1 MKLHFVDIKIEGF
14 RSFAKPITVSLDQA
28 PGLYLISGD
37 NQLEPELGGNGV
49 GKSSLME
56 ALFWVFYG
64 RMTNGLTAANVSTW
78 GSDHAKVSVCFELDG
93 MAHMLYR
100 SRGPNR
106 LQLDGKEITDED
118 VVKLIKIPRTLA
130 SSTFLI
136 GQFAETFLE
145 EKQAGRLELFSQLLS
160 EERWELCRDRADQ
173 ETKTLEADLSKATT
187 SLAVM
192 QGRLR
197 EIDLDS
203 LQHQSDAWTD
213 SNWQEQQKL
222 QELVKQAEADV
233 VRAKE
238 TLAEEAYRVALNET
252 AGGSPQPA
260 LPETPS
266 SQSVSINPEIADL
279 ESAILQDEKLLSTLQ
294 FGQRIEQSALDKV
307 SALGPVCKECGQA
320 VDESFRAEHVSGHEK
335 VLEKGQIEMKRLT
348 GFITK
353 NKFKLRTLKAEQER
367 KETEVAETAAI
378 LRKDDLA
385 KYQAEVSRWRL
396 AQNALTEAVGKRRT
410 AEFQVSAKQATLK
423 KLLQDQERLK
433 QAVNPFISLL
443 ADAGK
448 KQAEYATKIEELEQ
462 TCIGLRG
469 TIADFA
475 YWKDGFRR
483 IRILAVQQALK
494 QLEIAIND
502 GLVQLGLRGWSIL
515 LDAERELTN
524 GSIKREFVINVQ
536 SPYNQELVPW
546 ESFSGGERQ
555 RLRMAFLFGL
565 QSFMTQR
572 TGVEPSLLFVDEPT
586 TWLSEGGIGDMLN
599 FLAMKA
605 KRDNLQVWLAD
616 HRTLDFGDF
625 AGHLVVVKTAEGSH
639 IEKGT

>member
-1 MKLHFVDIKIEGF
+1 MKLRFVDIKIEGF
-14 RSFAKPITVSLDQA
+14 RSFAKPITVPLAQE

-56 ALFWVFYG
+56 ALFWTFYG
-64 RMTNGLTAANVSTW
+64 RMTNGLSASNVSTW
-78 GSDHAKVSVCFELDG
+78 GSDHAKVTVRFELDG
-93 MAHMLYR
+93 IAHTLYR
-100 SRGPNR
+100 SRGSNR
-106 LQLDGKEITDED
+106 LQLDGQEITDED

-173 ETKTLEADLSKATT
+173 ETKTLEADLSKTAT

-203 LQHQSDAWTD
+203 LQHQSDTWAD

-222 QELVKQAEADV
+222 QELVKQAEVDV
-233 VRAKE
+233 E
-238 TLAEEAYRVALNET
+238 TVKHALQEIEAQVEANKNVSGMQQPMMPEPT
-252 AGGSPQPA
+252 ASKPIP
-260 LPETPS
+260 
-266 SQSVSINPEIADL
+266 VNPEIAKL
-279 ESAILQDEKLLSTLQ
+279 EAAILADEKQ
-294 FGQRIEQSALDKV
+294 FAALMFSQRIEQSALDKMT
-307 SALGPVCKECGQA
+307 ALGPVCKECGQS
-320 VDESFRAEHVSGHEK
+320 VDESYRSEHTSRHEK
-335 VLEKGQIEMKRLT
+335 SLEAIQVELKQLT
-348 GFITK
+348 TSITK
-353 NKFKLRTLKAEQER
+353 GKFNLKLLKAEQEK
-367 KETEVAETAAI
+367 KEADAAETAAI
-378 LRKDDLA
+378 LHRDDLA
-385 KYQAEVSRWRL
+385 KYQAEMHRWRL
-396 AQNALTEAVGKRRT
+396 DQNALTEMQGKKRT
-410 AEFQVSAKQATLK
+410 AEFQVNAKQAALK

-433 QAVNPFISLL
+433 QAVNPFIALL
-443 ADAGK
+443 SDAGK
-448 KQAEYATKIEELEQ
+448 KQTEYAKKIEELEQ

-536 SPYNQELVPW
+536 SPYNQDLVPW

-586 TWLSEGGIGDMLN
+586 TWLSEGGIGDMLT

-605 KRDNLQVWLAD
+605 KRDGLQVWLAD

-639 IEKGT
+639 IEKGN